1 LVLSGLWE
9 LPFYRSR
16 KDFVGQA
23 LGGWTISG
31 VMSKHSGMPFT
42 ALIGACDQSNDRN
55 GDSYCPDMPFRYT
68 GGIIASPSKQDW
80 INGVFPNPA
89 ASFPGVTFIPDPSV
103 KGPGCRCR
111 NIFSGPGY
119 TSVDMSVGKDFA
131 FSSHGFFGEAARLE
145 IRANFFNLFN
155 ILNLQPL
162 VPATSSTDILNGT
175 DFGRSID
182 GQAGRVVE
190 FQARFS
196 F

>member
-1 LVLSGLWE
+1 
-9 LPFYRSR
+9 
-16 KDFVGQA
+16 
-23 LGGWTISG
+23 
-31 VMSKHSGMPFT
+31 
-42 ALIGACDQSNDRN
+42 
-55 GDSYCPDMPFRYT
+55 
-68 GGIIASPSKQDW
+68 
-80 INGVFPNPA
+80 
-89 ASFPGVTFIPDPSV
+89 
-103 KGPGCRCR
+103 
-111 NIFSGPGY
+111 
-119 TSVDMSVGKDFA
+119 MSVGKDFA